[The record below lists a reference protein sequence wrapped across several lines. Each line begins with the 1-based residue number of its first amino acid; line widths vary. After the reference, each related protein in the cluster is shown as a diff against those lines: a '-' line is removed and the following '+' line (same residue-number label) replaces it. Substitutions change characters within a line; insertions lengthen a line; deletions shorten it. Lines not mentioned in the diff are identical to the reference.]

1 MSNTLQIEIPTTSK
15 EQSDILIAE
24 LSEIKFY
31 AFEENDN
38 SLSAF
43 VIEDD
48 FNEGELN
55 TLLSEK
61 NISYTKKIIG
71 ETNWNTK
78 WESEFEPIV
87 IENFVAVR
95 AAFHKPITNVQQ
107 EIIITPKMSFGT
119 GHHAT
124 TYLMLQEMQHVD
136 FTGKTVLDFGTGTG
150 ILAIMA
156 KKLNAKKVVAIDND
170 EWSINNAMENI
181 ATNDCADIVLLQKD
195 NLNDLEK
202 FDIILA
208 NINLNVISNN
218 IQQLKNISKPSAT
231 LLLSGFFITDESTL
245 INNFT
250 AEGFNHILSC
260 RKDNWLLMLIIK
272 S

>member
-1 MSNTLQIEIPTTSK
+1 MSDTVQIEIPTRSAH
-15 EQSDILIAE
+15 QSEMLIAE
-24 LSEIKFY
+24 LSEINFY
-31 AFEENDN
+31 AFEEKEN
-38 SLSAF
+38 SLFAF
-43 VIEDD
+43 IKEED
-48 FNEGELN
+48 FNDGKLDN
-55 TLLSEK
+55 LLSQRD
-61 NISYTKKIIG
+61 ISYIKKIIP

-87 IENFVAVR
+87 IEDFVAVR

-136 FTGKTVLDFGTGTG
+136 FTGKTVLDFGTGSG

-156 KKLNAKKVVAIDND
+156 KKLEAKKVVAIDND

-181 ATNDCADIVLLQKD
+181 AMNDCTDIVLFKKD

-208 NINLNVISNN
+208 NINLNVINGS
-218 IQQLKNISKPSAT
+218 IQQLKAISNLSAT
-231 LLLSGFFITDESTL
+231 LLLSGFLITDESTL

-250 AEGFNHILSC
+250 AEGFKHISSC

-272 S
+272 P